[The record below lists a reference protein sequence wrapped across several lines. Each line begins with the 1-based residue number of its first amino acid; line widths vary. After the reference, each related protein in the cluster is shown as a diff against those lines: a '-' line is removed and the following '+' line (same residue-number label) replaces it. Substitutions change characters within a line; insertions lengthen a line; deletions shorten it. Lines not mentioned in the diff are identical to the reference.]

1 MGIFDFLKRN
11 KNIENENGLNETY
24 DDNGYGELGRRYYKK
39 DGKRHGRDE
48 NYLLGKLFA
57 VVDYDNGE
65 GVGGEVYHEEGWIS
79 KKWKGNVIYLYTS
92 KDNLMTFK
100 DILNKNL
107 SDRIPRQEIRKDIE
121 KSNAMFHSLKDVN
134 QRASSLIINNIEK
147 EIEERI
153 NNRIRYEGVVLI
165 NDFAFID
172 DDFPNPINPFTGL
185 QSEINYLEGVK
196 VI

>member
-1 MGIFDFLKRN
+1 M
-11 KNIENENGLNETY
+11 
-24 DDNGYGELGRRYYKK
+24 
-39 DGKRHGRDE
+39 
-48 NYLLGKLFA
+48 
-57 VVDYDNGE
+57 
-65 GVGGEVYHEEGWIS
+65 VGGIGS
-79 KKWKGNVIYLYTS
+79 
-92 KDNLMTFK
+92 FK
-100 DILNKNL
+100 MK
-107 SDRIPRQEIRKDIE
+107 KDIE